1 MEIYNNFYSI
11 GQLSEICGIP
21 KGTLRFYEKKG
32 LLVPSKRNENNN
44 YRYYSEQD
52 VMDSII
58 IKDLQK
64 KGMNI
69 TQMKA
74 IIEHKDLLSMHD
86 KLKGVIV
93 SLEKERKLLEEK
105 IEYAKS
111 KHSSIKN
118 CLELYSEIKESKQKF
133 TIENREPSYVVFTK
147 YKSKIKATKLFW
159 NRFIELTNLS
169 EKLNLEIKG
178 PFSAIFHDAFYSQ
191 FYYEEGELEVFY
203 PISKPEKEHDNIKYM
218 KGFKEVS
225 TIFIGR
231 YQDLLPVYN
240 ELIQFIEGNNLI
252 IIGPS
257 FEEYLC
263 DFSLSVDEKD
273 SLTKISFPVKEKN

>member
-1 MEIYNNFYSI
+1 MSNNFYTI
-11 GQLSEICGIP
+11 GELSEICGIS
-21 KGTLRFYEKKG
+21 KGTLRFYGNKG
-32 LLVPSKRNENNN
+32 LLVPSRRNEYNN

-64 KGMNI
+64 KGMSI
-69 TQMKA
+69 TEMKTV
-74 IIEHKDLLSMHD
+74 IENKDLLSMHN
-86 KLKGVIV
+86 KLEGVII
-93 SLEKERKLLEEK
+93 SLEEERKLLEEK

-111 KHSSIKN
+111 KHISIKN
-118 CLELYSEIKESKQKF
+118 CLKLYSEVQENKQKF
-133 TIENREPSYVVFTK
+133 TIEERKPGYVVFTK
-147 YKSKIKATKLFW
+147 YKSKVKATKLFW

-169 EKLNLEIKG
+169 EKLDLKIIG
-178 PFSAIFHDAFYSQ
+178 PFTAIFHDAFYSQ

-203 PISKPEKEHDNIKYM
+203 PISKPLKKHENIKYM

-225 TIFIGR
+225 TVFIGR

-240 ELIQFIEGNNLI
+240 ELIDFIENNNLI

-263 DFSLSVDEKD
+263 DFSLGVDEKD
-273 SLTKISFPVKEKN
+273 SLTKISFPVKEKV